1 MDCSMPDLPVAYHL
15 SVCPSSCPL
24 NRWCHPTISSFVA
37 FSFCLHSF
45 SASGSFPMSWLFAS
59 SGQNIEAS
67 SSASVLPKTIQGW
80 FTLGLTGLI
89 SLVWSLW
96 LQTLNCNSLLIL
108 NKPVF
113 PREIPV
119 SPFTCLSGQHFGGP
133 CGDQRRSS
141 KAPNIVSKQMWYPQ
155 LTPIITAFSLTLA
168 FEGTSFSWIWA
179 HIPFVSNALQTLSG
193 IYFKWSFWLSPFSV
207 CRHLFGTSVW
217 FSD

>member
-1 MDCSMPDLPVAYHL
+1 MVHGARSSLQSIREDSPLRKGPSADDDAQNLLLFSRPVVSDSLWPHGL
-15 SVCPSSCPL
+15 QNSRPPCPSPSLRVCPSSCPL
-24 NRWCHPTISSFVA
+24 NRWCHPTISSSVA
-37 FSFCLHSF
+37 FFSFCLHSF

-155 LTPIITAFSLTLA
+155 LTPLSL
-168 FEGTSFSWIWA
+168 
-179 HIPFVSNALQTLSG
+179 LSH
-193 IYFKWSFWLSPFSV
+193 WP
-207 CRHLFGTSVW
+207 
-217 FSD
+217 

>member
-1 MDCSMPDLPVAYHL
+1 MFLPLPRGHLHVAHHGCCCCCSVTKSYLTLWDLMDCSMPDLPVAYHL

-24 NRWCHPTISSFVA
+24 NRWCHPTISSSVA

-155 LTPIITAFSLTLA
+155 LTPLSL
-168 FEGTSFSWIWA
+168 
-179 HIPFVSNALQTLSG
+179 LSH
-193 IYFKWSFWLSPFSV
+193 WP
-207 CRHLFGTSVW
+207 
-217 FSD
+217 